1 MNHQFCKYAT
11 KYNSYNI
18 IQQIVSKALIRD
30 IKSKPKRILEL
41 GCGSGQVFKYINW
54 DFEYYKAIDISQE
67 MCKLH
72 PKTNNV
78 ELFCFDFDSEDFFK
92 NISKERYDMVLSSS
106 ALQWSKN
113 IENLVYHL
121 SCVTENIN
129 VALFTSNTFK
139 TIQNITKEP
148 SPILSQDKIKQ
159 VFSKYFDCKFEI
171 LNYKLE
177 FTNKKEMF
185 KYIKNSGVNSKAKLS
200 FKKAKK
206 LYLNYKLNY
215 LEFEVIFIK
224 T

>member
-30 IKSKPKRILEL
+30 IKNKTKRILEL

-92 NISKERYDMVLSSS
+92 NI
-106 ALQWSKN
+106 N
-113 IENLVYHL
+113 
-121 SCVTENIN
+121 
-129 VALFTSNTFK
+129 
-139 TIQNITKEP
+139 P
-148 SPILSQDKIKQ
+148 
-159 VFSKYFDCKFEI
+159 
-171 LNYKLE
+171 
-177 FTNKKEMF
+177 
-185 KYIKNSGVNSKAKLS
+185 
-200 FKKAKK
+200 
-206 LYLNYKLNY
+206 
-215 LEFEVIFIK
+215 
-224 T
+224 